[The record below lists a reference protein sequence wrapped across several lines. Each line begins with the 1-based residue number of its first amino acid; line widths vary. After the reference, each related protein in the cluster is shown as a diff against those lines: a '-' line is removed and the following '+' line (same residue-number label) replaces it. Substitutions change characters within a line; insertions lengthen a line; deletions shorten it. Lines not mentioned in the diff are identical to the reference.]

1 MFLLDLSAFVFV
13 FEFLLDLCLCSCL
26 ILGLFSKKKKEEKMS
41 NKEIVF
47 QSLDQIELFFKD
59 FRSHM
64 IF

>member
-1 MFLLDLSAFVFV
+1 MFV
-13 FEFLLDLCLCSCL
+13 FLLDLCLCSCL
-26 ILGLFSKKKKEEKMS
+26 ILGLFSKKQKEEKMS

-59 FRSHM
+59 LRSHM

>member
-1 MFLLDLSAFVFV
+1 MFV
-13 FEFLLDLCLCSCL
+13 FLLDLCLCSCL
-26 ILGLFSKKKKEEKMS
+26 ILGLFSKKQKEEKMS